1 LSVPVPGAAV
11 RLSAGRAAFRERASW
26 ALYDFANTI
35 FSMNIVTLYFAV
47 WLVTERGATNTA
59 YSVATSLSSVAV
71 LFAAPWVGAVSDA
84 TGRRT
89 PWVIGLTI
97 ACVAATFAL
106 APAARVPGGAGI
118 LVLLALFAVA
128 NTAYQLAL
136 TPYNAMLP
144 DLAPPEERGRLSGV
158 GTAVGYGG
166 SIAGVLLVAP
176 FVSGGLGI
184 RAGGRAASFVPTALL
199 FLLFSLPLFFFCRDH
214 RPIPR
219 GERRRPKL
227 SALFA
232 ELADAFRAARKHPG
246 LLRFVAS
253 SYFYQDA
260 LGTAISFMALY
271 AVAVLGLPAGGEIRL
286 FVVLTIPA
294 MIGAWIVGRACDRFG
309 PRRTLAAVLVGWIV
323 GLVVIASAPS
333 LSGFW
338 VGGVIVGLA
347 FGGIWAAERP
357 LMLRLSPPEESGRY
371 FGLLALSAR
380 AAAIVGPLLW
390 AAIVDGIGPSIGRNA
405 SYRLAVLSLSVMMAV
420 ALVLLLGVPRWVD
433 DAPENALNG
442 EVDALRRIP

>member
-1 LSVPVPGAAV
+1 
-11 RLSAGRAAFRERASW
+11 
-26 ALYDFANTI
+26 
-35 FSMNIVTLYFAV
+35 
-47 WLVTERGATNTA
+47 
-59 YSVATSLSSVAV
+59 
-71 LFAAPWVGAVSDA
+71 
-84 TGRRT
+84 
-89 PWVIGLTI
+89 
-97 ACVAATFAL
+97 
-106 APAARVPGGAGI
+106 
-118 LVLLALFAVA
+118 
-128 NTAYQLAL
+128 
-136 TPYNAMLP
+136 
-144 DLAPPEERGRLSGV
+144 
-158 GTAVGYGG
+158 
-166 SIAGVLLVAP
+166 
-176 FVSGGLGI
+176 
-184 RAGGRAASFVPTALL
+184 
-199 FLLFSLPLFFFCRDH
+199 
-214 RPIPR
+214 
-219 GERRRPKL
+219 
-227 SALFA
+227 
-232 ELADAFRAARKHPG
+232 
-246 LLRFVAS
+246 
-253 SYFYQDA
+253 
-260 LGTAISFMALY
+260 
-271 AVAVLGLPAGGEIRL
+271 
-286 FVVLTIPA
+286 

-309 PRRTLAAVLVGWIV
+309 PRRTLAAVLVGWIA